1 MELELLYYKK
11 MSSNL
16 RLKPKQNEAYNL
28 MVEGKSIFLTGP
40 GGTGKSMTIKLFV
53 KMYLPSKKIAVT
65 STTGTSALLI
75 NGTTL
80 HSYLG
85 IGLGNGSVSSMST
98 KILKKVYLKNRW
110 TKLDVLIIDEI
121 SMMSPE
127 LFDKLEEMARV
138 IRRNSKPFGGIQLIL
153 SGDFCQLPCIDSTD
167 FCCNANSWDKCVD
180 NVICLEEIVR
190 QSDPVFQNC
199 LNHIRLGQ
207 LPADVVETLESRVG
221 VDIVN
226 EFGIIPT
233 KLFPLNWSVDHFN
246 EEALDNLST
255 EDTEFFEYNMEIKVY
270 EYVKDKQAALAKFNK
285 YNTVPE
291 TLQLCIGAQVMLLY
305 NLDLEAKLANGSRG
319 VVIGFSNELP
329 VVRFLNGV
337 EKVIDYHIWELE
349 EMDVKTMRI
358 IQVPL
363 KLAYAI
369 SIHKCQGCSL
379 DCVEVDLTDV
389 FEYGQAYTALSRVKN
404 LNGLSIIGYDV
415 NKIRAN
421 PKAIDF
427 YLKI

>member
-11 MSSNL
+11 MSSNI
-16 RLKPKQNEAYNL
+16 RLKTKQNEAYNL
-28 MVEGKSIFLTGP
+28 MLQGKSIFLTGP
-40 GGTGKSMTIKLFV
+40 GGTGKSMTVKLFV
-53 KMYLPSKKIAVT
+53 SMYSQVKKIAVT

-75 NGTTL
+75 NGVTL

-85 IGLGNGSVSSMST
+85 IGLGKGSVGSMTT

-121 SMMSPE
+121 SMMSPD

-138 IRRNSKPFGGIQLIL
+138 IRRNTKPFGGIQLIL

-167 FCCNANSWDKCVD
+167 FCCHAESWERCID
-180 NVICLEEIVR
+180 NVICLDEIVR

-207 LPADVVETLESRVG
+207 LPEDVIERLESRVG
-221 VDIVN
+221 VNIIN
-226 EFGIIPT
+226 EFGILPT
-233 KLFPLNWSVDHFN
+233 KLYPLNWNVDKVN
-246 EEALDNLST
+246 EEALDNLCT
-255 EDTEFFEYNMEIKVY
+255 EDTEFFEYNMEIKIY
-270 EYVKDKQAALAKFNK
+270 EYVKDKEAALEKFRKNCIA
-285 YNTVPE
+285 PE

-305 NLDLEAKLANGSRG
+305 NLDLESKLANGSRG
-319 VVIGFSNELP
+319 VVIGFTNELP

-337 EKVIDYHIWELE
+337 ERVIDYHIWELE
-349 EMDVKTMRI
+349 EMDTKIMRI
-358 IQVPL
+358 VQVPL

-404 LNGLSIIGYDV
+404 LNGLSIIGYDI
-415 NKIRAN
+415 NKIRAH
-421 PKAIDF
+421 PKAIEF
-427 YLKI
+427 YKNN